1 MTFNFNCDRLKKIV
15 SKGRSC
21 PNMAKRPPILAFL
34 YAKRWSLV
42 ILDHVKLITV
52 IKLLLNFV
60 ERENIKINLRRETCI
75 YGVE

>member
-1 MTFNFNCDRLKKIV
+1 
-15 SKGRSC
+15 
-21 PNMAKRPPILAFL
+21 MAKRPPILAFL